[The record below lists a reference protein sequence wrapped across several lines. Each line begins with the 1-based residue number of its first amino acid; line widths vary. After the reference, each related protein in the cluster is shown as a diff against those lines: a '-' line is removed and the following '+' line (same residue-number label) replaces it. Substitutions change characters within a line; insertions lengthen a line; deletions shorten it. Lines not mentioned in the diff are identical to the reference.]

1 MNRCQNGRPR
11 AHAERRCTLPAHG
24 GGPWPGGLGTA
35 FAFGLLMEPSTDPP
49 TRDDSP
55 DPDQLVLLSSVRTEF
70 EGQAMAAALRD
81 RGVPVKVF
89 AAAAAGVSWE
99 GGYGNAVRV
108 MVRRAD
114 AARAVAL
121 LKEVRQDSVDLDW
134 DRVDVG
140 EMEPGAPPASPF
152 GRRRGGLSPTLQ
164 IIRAVGWG
172 LLSATMLMWALGEQ
186 MAIPAAVIGAMLVAD
201 RVISARRQA
210 AGRR

>member
-1 MNRCQNGRPR
+1 MGF
-11 AHAERRCTLPAHG
+11 ASGLP
-24 GGPWPGGLGTA
+24 
-35 FAFGLLMEPSTDPP
+35 MEPATEQPP
-49 TRDDSP
+49 RDDSP
-55 DPDQLVLLSSVRTEF
+55 DPDQLVLLTSVRTEF

-121 LKEVRQDSVDLDW
+121 LKQVRQDSVDLDW

-152 GRRRGGLSPTLQ
+152 GRRRGGLSPTMQ
-164 IIRAVGWG
+164 VVRAVGWG
-172 LLSATMLMWALGEQ
+172 LLTATMLMWALGEQ

-201 RVISARRQA
+201 RVISARRA
-210 AGRR
+210 ARGRPSD